1 MKMNKVAF
9 ESFVKHSN
17 LMKITHRKKN
27 REDIE
32 QSFLN
37 AIKR

>member
-1 MKMNKVAF
+1 MNKVAF

-27 REDIE
+27 RENIE